1 MKVKVQSKIGSL
13 DNVKHKPGGGDKK
26 VFNDVEYMRQVSDHA
41 VSITNA
47 SGPGSLTSSRRESSS
62 QVNSQK
68 IFKRPICFFSSMFC
82 FLFSIRAYCIYL
94 TTKFVEIAYPVFVS
108 AWQM

>member
-1 MKVKVQSKIGSL
+1 MDQKVKVKVQSKIGSL

-62 QVNSQK
+62 QVNSQN
-68 IFKRPICFFSSMFC
+68 ISKRPICFSLPCSVFHFAILAFC
-82 FLFSIRAYCIYL
+82 I
-94 TTKFVEIAYPVFVS
+94 
-108 AWQM
+108 